1 MICIAQNLALEREQE
16 DKTTKEVLKFIENEL
31 K

>member
-1 MICIAQNLALEREQE
+1 MICIAQNLALEREKE
-16 DKTTKEVLKFIENEL
+16 DKTTKEVLKFIENEV